1 MALGN
6 TRNVLVGIPD
16 SSGGL
21 WVGDLIEDSALL
33 PDATTDLAEAGFI
46 PAGFIGEDGVT
57 EANERDVDKIKA
69 WGGDTVRVIQNDHT
83 ITYSFTFLELGNF
96 EVLKLI
102 YGDENVEQSGDQI
115 IVKKNSQVLP
125 HKTWVIEVFDK
136 GADRKIRLVIPDGQI
151 TETGDRNFTHS
162 DVVSMEVTIEAFV
175 DKEGNKGYEY
185 QVEAKKATTPP
196 ENDTPGGADPVDPEP
211 TPQPDPEPS
220 EEPEPE
226 APITEPEYPT
236 YPRPV
241 TEPDT
246 PVTEPETD
254 PEEPET
260 DPEPTRPTYP
270 SYPYPGTD
278 TPETEPEAEP
288 EDPTTGTDPNEGRTS
303 PRDPLFGI

>member
-211 TPQPDPEPS
+211 TPEPDPEPTP
-220 EEPEPE
+220 EPEPE
-226 APITEPEYPT
+226 APVDETPVVPEPE
-236 YPRPV
+236 PV
-241 TEPDT
+241 
-246 PVTEPETD
+246 EPE
-254 PEEPET
+254 PEAPET
-260 DPEPTRPTYP
+260 RPEPPV
-270 SYPYPGTD
+270 S
-278 TPETEPEAEP
+278 ETEPEDPVDPPVTELPDPEPETEP
-288 EDPTTGTDPNEGRTS
+288 EDPTTGTDPNEGGAS

>member
-6 TRNVLVGIPD
+6 TQNVLVGIPD

-21 WVGDLIEDSALL
+21 WVGDLIEDTAKL
-33 PDATTDLAEAGFI
+33 PDASTDLAGAGFV

-102 YGDENVEQSGDQI
+102 YGDENVERSGDQI

-136 GADRKIRLVIPDGQI
+136 GTDRKIRLVIPDGQI

-162 DVVSMEVTIEAFV
+162 DVISMEVTIEAFV
-175 DKEGNKGYEY
+175 DKDGNKGYEY
-185 QVEAKKATTPP
+185 QVASKKATTPP
-196 ENDTPGGADPVDPEP
+196 EPNGPGGADPVDPAP
-211 TPQPDPEPS
+211 RPEPRP
-220 EEPEPE
+220 EPRTEPE
-226 APITEPEYPT
+226 APADE
-236 YPRPV
+236 
-241 TEPDT
+241 T
-246 PVTEPETD
+246 PVA
-254 PEEPET
+254 
-260 DPEPTRPTYP
+260 PEPAPVEPGGEAGTP
-270 SYPYPGTD
+270 S
-278 TPETEPEAEP
+278 EPPVSNAEP
-288 EDPTTGTDPNEGRTS
+288 EDPVDPPVTTLPDDEGETVTPRPGETPRPGAEGAPGGGTRPGGS
-303 PRDPLFGI
+303 PSEV